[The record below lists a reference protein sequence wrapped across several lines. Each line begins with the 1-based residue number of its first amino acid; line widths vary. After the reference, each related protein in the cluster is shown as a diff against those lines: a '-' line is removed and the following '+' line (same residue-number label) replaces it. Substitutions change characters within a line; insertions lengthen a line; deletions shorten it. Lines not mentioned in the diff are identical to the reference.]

1 MDKLL
6 KEFHVLGTRI
16 GPVGFHGPSAKLFEL
31 SPDIAATVLSL
42 EKDEQ
47 SWYALPPMER
57 ERIALA
63 LQTALPDKP
72 DSRTNVLGDRS
83 RLTGFYLFVSQE
95 CNLACSYCYGDGGEY
110 RKSKMVM
117 DERTADNF
125 IDKFITDQN
134 PGYLINFFGGEPLLN
149 LPLIQKIIDRC
160 RAKTEPHGIKMVFN
174 MTTNG
179 TVWSDK
185 IADFVAKNI
194 DTVTVSLDGPKDI
207 NDTQRPACG
216 NFSPYDKTLRTI
228 GDLKKQGS
236 RYTIRTIMTKNS
248 FGRLKEI
255 YSHNSELAGK
265 GGVGLS
271 TVDSDENHILGLTD
285 QEHRALVDELVEINS
300 ESLRS
305 LADSDNPQFN
315 EYTGDLC
322 KMLFGRLHRPRPCN
336 AGQSVAVAA
345 DGDLYPCHRFVGY
358 QEFCIGN
365 VNDDAPLN
373 ANYAELSQSFKE
385 TPVDKNPHC
394 SGCWAKHLCGGSC
407 YVISH
412 LREGDVFKPPAR
424 YCHLKRTVYDR
435 LLSEFAEIMADP
447 ARKDRFVGN
456 VKSNFTSPEAMA

>member
-47 SWYALPPMER
+47 SWYALLPMER

-63 LQTALPDKP
+63 LQAALPDEP

-149 LPLIQKIIDRC
+149 LPLMQKIIDRC

-179 TVWSDK
+179 TVWSEQNCRFCCEK
-185 IADFVAKNI
+185 H
-194 DTVTVSLDGPKDI
+194 
-207 NDTQRPACG
+207 
-216 NFSPYDKTLRTI
+216 
-228 GDLKKQGS
+228 
-236 RYTIRTIMTKNS
+236 RY
-248 FGRLKEI
+248 
-255 YSHNSELAGK
+255 
-265 GGVGLS
+265 
-271 TVDSDENHILGLTD
+271 
-285 QEHRALVDELVEINS
+285 
-300 ESLRS
+300 
-305 LADSDNPQFN
+305 P
-315 EYTGDLC
+315 
-322 KMLFGRLHRPRPCN
+322 
-336 AGQSVAVAA
+336 
-345 DGDLYPCHRFVGY
+345 
-358 QEFCIGN
+358 
-365 VNDDAPLN
+365 
-373 ANYAELSQSFKE
+373 
-385 TPVDKNPHC
+385 
-394 SGCWAKHLCGGSC
+394 
-407 YVISH
+407 
-412 LREGDVFKPPAR
+412 
-424 YCHLKRTVYDR
+424 DR
-435 LLSEFAEIMADP
+435 QP
-447 ARKDRFVGN
+447 
-456 VKSNFTSPEAMA
+456 